1 MHALINLFGL
11 VLFFACCSAALLLT
25 NTILDGNSRNSAIMR
40 QLESTGWDFSKLT
53 QFNDTIRWLSSF
65 DEYLGTADN

>member
-1 MHALINLFGL
+1 
-11 VLFFACCSAALLLT
+11 
-25 NTILDGNSRNSAIMR
+25 MR